1 MAYEPPDFYEFEV
14 SPDFT
19 APSTT
24 PFSPPPSGLV
34 YSDPTAALKTALM
47 TGAVV
52 SFIVLI
58 AKDAH
63 RAVVT
68 RAHWIPCDFLVLSA
82 FSVQLLSLLNAQN
95 QAAGTTTPAPPAG
108 HWVIRDR
115 SGGNVLTTNPKLW
128 QDFLSIHNSRSILC
142 VFAAYVMPA
151 MADHGLEHAWV
162 RWVALV
168 ITVFHHVSSEFYIV
182 KDDNKDFPNVI
193 RLWPRQ
199 LNKRG
204 PQYYV
209 YATIISLCFI
219 LLILLLAC
227 ANIAGKSIERIVAK
241 KISVVL
247 KGEGEFC
254 DGLAEKTQEA
264 RPHHHAH
271 HHSCWRTVK
280 SDVNRVDHRDPLHHA
295 HDHSCLR
302 EVEGAVLRA
311 GQGNENHH
319 HYCWRTVEE
328 AIMRVEKREEE
339 DHHSCWQTIEDA
351 LVRGEKAEVEHHR
364 RHCHNCWRTVEDSVL
379 KAWII
384 VRAYSTQPV
393 IARSALTASAAIIV
407 TLQIAIT
414 IVGGLAKDVKDRDK
428 NEHISFN
435 FKLIASIL
443 QSVFILLAWVL
454 INLRWGIAAAYH
466 TRSQADSW
474 RNDLRIEDFWTRYL
488 RELQEVGESRPGQAR
503 LIDNKI
509 EQLVSKE
516 PITVKVPS
524 ILLYTAFGMQWFLVS
539 FSKVCWLTSLMI
551 FHNKL
556 MVWLY
561 SFMFG
566 KHIMYV
572 FEDYPKYRK
581 ILEDVQMLGETPESL
596 WVANR
601 NSIVKAKSLTIQ
613 GNQDGECNCEDL
625 VDFLSNKKT
634 DKGLGLSCLYPH
646 KPQTGLK
653 FLCKKRPI
661 QRTSQPQGEAGVEE
675 QFTGLSKK
683 SWKMTAVSLLSIIVH
698 LSTFNGEV
706 DKEHCSTSQAF
717 PPEAVKDCLKAYSQ
731 AWEIIDFVEETDTE
745 ADGITSEAADKYFQ
759 ALQKKVDKADFT
771 PKDLRPATPKWV
783 RAALE
788 ELKKESKSK
797 IEPLESVNVVSGEK
811 QECPK
816 GWEGNDSI
824 DWKAAASSLA
834 VYNLCNSI
842 EFNDGTDV
850 SELLKELESSLAD
863 IINECFE
870 RVQDLLLLNSRK
882 WALSRDERLLGKALY
897 TAGKAKVIMEKL
909 VWNKVAIVS
918 YH

>member
-14 SPDFT
+14 SPEFH

-24 PFSPPPSGLV
+24 RLVPPPPDFI

-47 TGAVV
+47 TAAVV

-63 RAVVT
+63 RAFMT

-95 QAAGTTTPAPPAG
+95 QAAGTSSPTG
-108 HWVIRDR
+108 HWVIRAQG
-115 SGGNVLTTNPKLW
+115 GGNGVTANANLW
-128 QDFLSIHNSRSILC
+128 KDFLTIHNSRTILC
-142 VFAAYVMPA
+142 VYAAYVMPA
-151 MADHGLEHAWV
+151 MADRGLEHAWV

-182 KDDNKDFPNVI
+182 KDDNKDFPNFI

-199 LNKRG
+199 LDKKG

-264 RPHHHAH
+264 RLHHHAH

-280 SDVNRVDHRDPLHHA
+280 SDVDSVGHRDPLHQA
-295 HDHSCLR
+295 PDHSCLR
-302 EVEGAVLRA
+302 AVKEA
-311 GQGNENHH
+311 VGDENHH
-319 HYCWRTVEE
+319 HYCWLTVEE
-328 AIMRVEKREEE
+328 VLLREEKREEN
-339 DHHSCWQTIEDA
+339 HHSCWQTIEDA
-351 LVRGEKAEVEHHR
+351 LVRGEKVEEGHHR

-379 KAWII
+379 KAWMI

-407 TLQIAIT
+407 TIQIAIT
-414 IVGGLAKDVKDRDK
+414 IVGGLAVEVKGQDVIKEK
-428 NEHISFN
+428 SFK
-435 FKLIASIL
+435 FIASIL
-443 QSVFILLAWVL
+443 QSIFILLAWVL
-454 INLRWGIAAAYH
+454 INIRWAIAAAYH
-466 TRSQADSW
+466 TRSQTDSW
-474 RNDLRIEDFWTRYL
+474 RSDLRIEDFWTRHL
-488 RELQEVGESRPGQAR
+488 RELQEAEKSRPRQAQS
-503 LIDNKI
+503 IDNKI

-516 PITVKVPS
+516 PVKVSVPS
-524 ILLYTAFGMQWFLVS
+524 VLLYTAFGMQWVLVS
-539 FSKVCWLTSLMI
+539 FS
-551 FHNKL
+551 
-556 MVWLY
+556 
-561 SFMFG
+561 
-566 KHIMYV
+566 
-572 FEDYPKYRK
+572 
-581 ILEDVQMLGETPESL
+581 
-596 WVANR
+596 
-601 NSIVKAKSLTIQ
+601 KAKSLTIQ
-613 GNQDGECNCEDL
+613 GNQDGECNCEHL

-634 DKGLGLSCLYPH
+634 SNGLGLSCLYPH
-646 KPQTGLK
+646 KPQKGLK

-661 QRTSQPQGEAGVEE
+661 QRTPQPQEERGVEKRQSGGQEKEASAVEE

-683 SWKMTAVSLLSIIVH
+683 SRKMTAVSLLSIIVH
-698 LSTFNGEV
+698 LSPIYADG
-706 DKEHCSTSQAF
+706 DKEHCSTSHDF
-717 PPEAVKDCLKAYSQ
+717 PPEAVKDCMEAYSQ
-731 AWEIIDFVEETDTE
+731 AWEIIDFVEEANTE
-745 ADGITSEAADKYFQ
+745 AVEITSEAADKYFQ
-759 ALQKKVDKADFT
+759 FLQKKVKKVDF
-771 PKDLRPATPKWV
+771 PPNHFMNATPECARRV
-783 RAALE
+783 LE

-797 IEPLESVNVVSGEK
+797 TEPPQSVNFVSALIHACKKGEK
-811 QECPK
+811 QGRPDR
-816 GWEGNDSI
+816 WEGNDSI
-824 DWKAAASSLA
+824 DWKVAASGLA

-882 WALSRDERLLGKALY
+882 WALSRDERRLGKALY

-918 YH
+918 SH